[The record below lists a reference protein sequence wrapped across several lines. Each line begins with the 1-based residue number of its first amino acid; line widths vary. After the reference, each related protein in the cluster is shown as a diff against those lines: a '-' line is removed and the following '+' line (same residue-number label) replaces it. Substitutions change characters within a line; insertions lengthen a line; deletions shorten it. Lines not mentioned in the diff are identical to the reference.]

1 MIKAG
6 RTVQAVDRTLG
17 ILEQMAQIG
26 RAATLTEISKKVG
39 LNISTTHRL
48 LYTLISQGYA
58 EQDYITGRYRLGYK
72 TIQIGQSALLS
83 LDIRREAT
91 PWLERL
97 GRKTE
102 RSLYLCVRLQEEL
115 IVIYRYLIEGQNAAI
130 PPVGGRMP
138 IYSTVPGRLFLNM
151 QKNPSTE
158 PLWSYYVAEDQ
169 KDDGCKELAVPVFDH
184 TMRPIGAITLVS
196 LNDPEICQFLP
207 MLQCSAWE
215 ISRQLGAEG
224 APGGNRGLGKAYKF
238 GG

>member
-1 MIKAG
+1 MAKVG

-17 ILEQMAQIG
+17 IMEEMAQIG
-26 RAATLTEISKKVG
+26 RPATLTEISKKVG

-48 LYTLISQGYA
+48 LYTLIAQGYA

-72 TIQIGQSALLS
+72 AIQIGQSALLS

-91 PWLERL
+91 PRLERL
-97 GRKTE
+97 GE
-102 RSLYLCVRLQEEL
+102 QIARSLYLCVRLQEEL

-138 IYSTVPGRLFLNM
+138 IYSTAPGRLFLNM
-151 QKNPSTE
+151 QKNSSTE
-158 PLWSYYVAEDQ
+158 PLWSYYVAET
-169 KDDGCKELAVPVFDH
+169 KDDEGCKELVVPIFDH
-184 TMRPIGAITLVS
+184 TLRPIGAITLVS
-196 LNDPEICQFLP
+196 LNDTEVCQFLP
-207 MLQCSAWE
+207 ALQSTAWE

-224 APGGNRGLGKAYKF
+224 APGGNRNLGNSYKF